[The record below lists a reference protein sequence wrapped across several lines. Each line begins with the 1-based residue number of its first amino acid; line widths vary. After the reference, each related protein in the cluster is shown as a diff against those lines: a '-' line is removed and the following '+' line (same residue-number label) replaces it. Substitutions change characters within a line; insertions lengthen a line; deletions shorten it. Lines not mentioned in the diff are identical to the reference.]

1 MDPVCMLFDEPTS
14 ALDPEMVGEVLD
26 VMVQL
31 AQDGMTMMCVTHE
44 MGFARK
50 VSNRV
55 VFMDEGRIVED
66 CATEAFFGQ
75 PQERHERARNFL
87 SKILQY

>member
-1 MDPVCMLFDEPTS
+1 
-14 ALDPEMVGEVLD
+14 
-26 VMVQL
+26 
-31 AQDGMTMMCVTHE
+31 MCVTHE

-50 VSNRV
+50 VSNGEV
-55 VFMDEGRIVED
+55 LKDIGRIVAD
-66 CATEAFFGQ
+66 CPTEAFFGQ